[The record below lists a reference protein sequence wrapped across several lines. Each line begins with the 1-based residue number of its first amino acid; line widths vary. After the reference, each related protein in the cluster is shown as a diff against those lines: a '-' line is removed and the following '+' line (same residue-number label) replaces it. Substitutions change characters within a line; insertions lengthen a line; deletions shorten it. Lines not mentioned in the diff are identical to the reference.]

1 MAFSIDF
8 QNSVH
13 ACILFS
19 LLRSILV
26 AQADTLHKIVPC
38 LIQSLTSPTQD
49 DNQAETS
56 NSNSS
61 GADNALLLTLGK
73 SAATKI
79 VDIFKNPQHY
89 W

>member
-1 MAFSIDF
+1 M
-8 QNSVH
+8 
-13 ACILFS
+13 
-19 LLRSILV
+19 
-26 AQADTLHKIVPC
+26 
-38 LIQSLTSPTQD
+38 QD

-56 NSNSS
+56 NSNSG